1 MLEQNEIADGIFVVR
16 EVFSAAECQKFIAL
30 SEGLG
35 YDAATIN
42 GFGGA
47 VRFPE
52 IRNNDRVIWDDEVFA
67 DELWQRSR
75 QFLPKVLNGRRA
87 LGLNERLRFY
97 RYEAGQKFAAH
108 VDGYYRRMNGEQ
120 SLLTWMIYLNEDF
133 KGGATKFY
141 ATKLRIVPETGMML
155 VFRHAL
161 LHEGTEVRS
170 GRKYVLRSDIM
181 FSP

>member
-1 MLEQNEIADGIFVVR
+1 MLGQNEISDGIFVVR
-16 EVFSAAECQKFIAL
+16 NVFSAAECQRFIAL
-30 SEGLG
+30 SESQG

-47 VRFPE
+47 VHCPE
-52 IRNNDRVIWDDEVFA
+52 IRNNDRVILDDEA
-67 DELWQRSR
+67 LAEELWEGCKY
-75 QFLPKVLNGRRA
+75 FLPRVLNGRRA

-97 RYEAGQKFAAH
+97 RYEKGQKFAPH
-108 VDGYYRRMNGEQ
+108 VDGYYHRPNGEQ

-141 ATKLRIVPETGMML
+141 GAGVRVKPETGMML

-161 LHEGTEVRS
+161 LHEGAEIRS

-181 FSP
+181 FSA